1 MKGKKNYIS
10 REDRNIRN
18 NLVKFAD
25 NLHYVIY
32 QHLKNNSFDEKWV
45 KSATEWKC
53 LIKNTPSC

>member
-32 QHLKNNSFDEKWV
+32 QHLKNNSFDEK
-45 KSATEWKC
+45 
-53 LIKNTPSC
+53 